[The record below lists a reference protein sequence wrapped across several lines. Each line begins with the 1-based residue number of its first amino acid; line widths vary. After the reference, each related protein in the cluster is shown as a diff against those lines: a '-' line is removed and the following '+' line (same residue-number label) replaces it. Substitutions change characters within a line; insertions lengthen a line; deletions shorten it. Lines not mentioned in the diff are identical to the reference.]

1 MAYKC
6 AFARA
11 GREGGRNIAARCR
24 ISFEARSK
32 VSSVRVVAKEGRE
45 GRGGEGA
52 PREPRREPATF
63 SVCAVF
69 NGDGS
74 TRKSMFEG

>member
-24 ISFEARSK
+24 ISFEAIEGFLG
-32 VSSVRVVAKEGRE
+32 SSRCEGRE
-45 GRGGEGA
+45 RGEGA